1 MASVYGKTTTEIRR
15 ELHSAPEKSGEEVK
29 TSDHIAELLSK
40 IPGMEVHRKMG
51 IHGVVGI
58 KRYGEGNAVGFRAE
72 LDALPVFQESNASYK
87 SQNEGVSHVCGH
99 DGHMVMVLDLLD
111 RLEAAETDFGTVM
124 VFFQS
129 AEETG
134 QGAREM
140 VKVLKKKDNYPEL
153 KACFALHNIPGR
165 EKGKVFY
172 RKETFACGSTGVEVN
187 IKGRTAHAAHPED
200 AINPLFA
207 TAKLMQFAAKM
218 PDQSGEH
225 FALCTPIAL
234 HSGSQTF
241 GTSPAD
247 ATLLMTLRSEDKQHL
262 KGMMKA
268 FENEAR
274 RLTEKVGAEC
284 NVEFHEYFPPT
295 VNTDFCSEAKNACQ
309 AAGIKCA
316 SLDKALRWSEDF
328 AHFSKKYP
336 IFLAG
341 IGSGENQPALH
352 APDFDFPDELIE
364 KGSAYFGEMYKTFAR

>member
-1 MASVYGKTTTEIRR
+1 MAAVYGKSTLEIRR
-15 ELHSAPEKSGEEVK
+15 ELHRAPELSGAEVR
-29 TSDHIAELLSK
+29 TSDKMAELLSK
-40 IPGMEVHRKMG
+40 IPGMEVHRGVG

-58 KRYGEGNAVGFRAE
+58 KRYGKGNALGFRAE
-72 LDALPVFQESNASYK
+72 LDALPVLEE
-87 SQNEGVSHVCGH
+87 NELKYRSKNKGVSHTCGH
-99 DGHMVMVLDLLD
+99 DGHMTMVLDLVE
-111 RLEAAETDFGTVM
+111 RLETSDTNFGTVV

-140 VKVLKKKDNYPEL
+140 VNALKSQSDWPEL

-165 EKGKVFY
+165 EKGKIWI
-172 RKETFACGSTGVEVN
+172 RSGTFTCGSTGVEVN

-218 PDQSGEH
+218 PEQSQEH
-225 FALCTPIAL
+225 FALCTPISL

-262 KGMMKA
+262 KSMMLA
-268 FENEAR
+268 FEKEAR
-274 RLTEKVGAEC
+274 RLTKKVGAGCE
-284 NVEFHEYFPPT
+284 VQFHEYFPPT
-295 VNTDFCSEAKNACQ
+295 VNADFCNQAEKACKAAK
-309 AAGIKCA
+309 IECA
-316 SLDKALRWSEDF
+316 TLEEPFRWSEDF
-328 AHFSKKYP
+328 AHFKKKYP

-341 IGSGENQPALH
+341 IGSGVDQPALH
-352 APDFDFPDELIE
+352 APNFDFPDELIK
-364 KGSAYFGEMYKTFAR
+364 KGSAYYEELYKIFAR

>member
-1 MASVYGKTTTEIRR
+1 MASVYGKSTTEIRR
-15 ELHSAPEKSGEEVK
+15 ALHSAPELSGEEVK
-29 TSDHIAELLSK
+29 TSDRIAELLKK
-40 IPGMEVHRKMG
+40 IPDMEVHREVGM
-51 IHGVVGI
+51 HGVVGI
-58 KRYGEGNAVGFRAE
+58 KRYGEGHAVGFRAE
-72 LDALPVFQESNASYK
+72 LDALPVVQESDADYK
-87 SQNEGVSHVCGH
+87 STNEGVSHVCGH
-99 DGHMVMVLDLLD
+99 DGHMAMVLDLLA
-111 RLEAAETDFGTVM
+111 RLEEAKTDRGTVM

-140 VKVLKKKDNYPEL
+140 IKELKEKGDWPEL

-165 EKGKVFY
+165 ETGKIYF
-172 RKETFACGSTGVEVN
+172 RKDTFACGSTGVEVD

-218 PDQSGEH
+218 PEQSPEH
-225 FALCTPIAL
+225 FSLCTPISL

-241 GTSPAD
+241 GTSPAE

-274 RLTEKVGAEC
+274 RLTDKVGAGCEI
-284 NVEFHEYFPPT
+284 EFHEYFPPT
-295 VNTDFCSEAKNACQ
+295 VNTDFCGEAEKACKS
-309 AAGIKCA
+309 AGLACE
-316 SLDKALRWSEDF
+316 SLDKPFRWSEDF

-341 IGSGENQPALH
+341 IGSGEDQPALH

-364 KGSAYFGEMYKTFAR
+364 KGSAYYAELYKAIA